1 MSAILTVLVRI
12 DRMNVKRYETGI
24 FHPVYFILTIVHPY
38 DYLRSPGGL
47 TTAGL

>member
-24 FHPVYFILTIVHPY
+24 FHPVYFILTIIHPY
-38 DYLRSPGGL
+38 YWRSPGGL

>member
-12 DRMNVKRYETGI
+12 DRMNVKRYEIARFHRGL
-24 FHPVYFILTIVHPY
+24 FHPYDYSSY